1 MHFQWTLSTDDP
13 FTLVKLP
20 WCNKHACLDKLPL
33 SAAVYWVSYTRSISP
48 VTTNSRSP
56 MKYSK
61 LLLSTKFEDKH
72 LTSSRLQTVLWNYNY
87 LHSQPDATLGHPQIM
102 IHNKYGIYARSYT
115 GNNVNALAIS
125 LFMILH
131 SMGFSHMWTFFSAGA
146 SKYPKHIIIIP
157 AY

>member
-33 SAAVYWVSYTRSISP
+33 SAAVYWVSYTRSISL

-61 LLLSTKFEDKH
+61 LISTKFEDKH

-115 GNNVNALAIS
+115 GNNVNAFNSYQSIYDLAQHGIP
-125 LFMILH
+125 
-131 SMGFSHMWTFFSAGA
+131 SHVDFLLCWCIKVS
-146 SKYPKHIIIIP
+146 
-157 AY
+157 